1 MLNEALILVTRY
13 VNVTYSRMEKENR
26 IVGEVVDAAL
36 KLHRRFG
43 PTRILPLLVRTF
55 ASLRDFFLL
64 LLGLLSGWVFPERT
78 LEVDP

>member
-1 MLNEALILVTRY
+1 MLNEALILVTRN
-13 VNVTYSRMEKENR
+13 VNVTFSRVQKVNR
-26 IVGEVVDAAL
+26 IVGELVNAAL

-55 ASLRDFFLL
+55 ASLPEFFLRL
-64 LLGLLSGWVFPERT
+64 HGLLSGWVFPERT